1 MDPDTDRRYLLNGI
15 LDIHVHAGPSVASR
29 ELDAADMLK
38 EAEAAGYRG
47 FLVKDHYFPSMMGC
61 QMVQKH
67 LGNGS
72 VEIFGSM
79 CLNNSMGLFNLNA
92 LDAAYGMGAKIIY
105 FPTVSS
111 KNHIDAHKGKFAGAG
126 KMTVPETPVV
136 YIDENGEL
144 VPEAV
149 RVLEYMADKDITLGT
164 GHGSAREIDALVR
177 KAHELGLR
185 KILVNHP
192 HFHIGATYEQM
203 RQWAQLGAFIELNVC
218 VFSEGSKMGPLPTSV
233 LEDMLREVPHDRM
246 VLDSDMGQR
255 GNGSP
260 VEGMYHFMCL
270 LMDRFGVTEEELS
283 VMTRKNPAF
292 LMGLE

>member
-1 MDPDTDRRYLLNGI
+1 MDRNELLSGVI
-15 LDIHVHAGPSVASR
+15 DIHVHAGPSVASR

-72 VEIFGSM
+72 VEVFGSM
-79 CLNNSMGLFNLNA
+79 CLNNATGLFNLHA
-92 LDAAYGMGAKIIY
+92 VDAAYGMGAKMIY

-111 KNHIDAHKGKFAGAG
+111 KNHIDAHKGHFAGSG
-126 KMTVPETPVV
+126 KMSVPESPVV
-136 YIDENGEL
+136 YVDRDGNL
-144 VPEAV
+144 LPEAV
-149 RVLEYMADKDITLGT
+149 RVLEYMAEKDIALGT

-177 KAHELGLR
+177 KAVEVGVK

-192 HFHIGATYEQM
+192 HFHIGATYQQM
-203 RQWAQLGAFIELNVC
+203 REWAELGAYIELNVC
-218 VFSEGSKMGPLPTSV
+218 VFSEGSKLGPLPTDV
-233 LEDMLREVPHDRM
+233 LEEMLREVPHDRI

-260 VEGMYHFMCL
+260 VEGLYRFMCL
-270 LMDRFGVTEEELS
+270 MMERFGITKDEID
-283 VMTRKNPAF
+283 VMAKKNPAI
-292 LMGLE
+292 LMGLC

>member
-1 MDPDTDRRYLLNGI
+1 MDRNELLKGV

-61 QMVQKH
+61 QMIQRH

-72 VEIFGSM
+72 VEIFGSL
-79 CLNNSMGLFNLNA
+79 CLNNAVGVFNLNA
-92 LDAAYGMGAKIIY
+92 VDAAYGMGAKMIY

-111 KNHIDAHKGKFAGAG
+111 KNHIDAHKGGFAGAG
-126 KMTVPETPVV
+126 NMSVPETPVV
-136 YIDENGEL
+136 YVDEKGEL
-144 VPEAV
+144 LPEAV
-149 RVLEYMADKDITLGT
+149 RVLEYMAEKNIALGT

-177 KAHELGLR
+177 TAVKAGVK

-192 HFHIGATYEQM
+192 HFHIGATYRQM
-203 RQWAQLGAFIELNVC
+203 REWAALGAYIELNVC
-218 VFSEGSKMGPLPTSV
+218 VFSEGSKLGPLPTSV
-233 LEDMLREVPHDRM
+233 LEEMLREVPRDRM

-260 VEGMYHFMCL
+260 VEGMYRFMRL
-270 LMDRFGVTEEELS
+270 MMDRFGVTKEEID
-283 VMTRKNPAF
+283 VMAKKNPAI
-292 LMGLE
+292 LMGLA

>member
-1 MDPDTDRRYLLNGI
+1 MDRNELLQGV
-15 LDIHVHAGPSVASR
+15 LDIHVHAGPSVANR

-79 CLNNSMGLFNLNA
+79 CLNNAMGLFNLNA
-92 LDAAYGMGAKIIY
+92 VDAAYGMGVKMIY

-111 KNHIDAHKGKFAGAG
+111 KNHIDAHKGGFAGAG
-126 KMTVPETPVV
+126 KMSIPESPVV
-136 YIDENGEL
+136 YVDERGEL
-144 VPEAV
+144 LPEAV
-149 RVLEYMADKDITLGT
+149 RVLEYMAEKDIALGT

-177 KAHELGLR
+177 KAVEVGVK

-192 HFHIGATYEQM
+192 HFHIGATYQQM
-203 RQWAQLGAFIELNVC
+203 RDWAALGAYIELNVC
-218 VFSEGSKMGPLPTSV
+218 VFSEGSKLGPLPTSI
-233 LEDMLREVPHDRM
+233 LEDMLREVPRDRM

-260 VEGMYHFMCL
+260 VEAMYQFMCL
-270 LMDRFGVTEEELS
+270 MMDRFGVTKEEIDL
-283 VMTRKNPAF
+283 MAKKNPAI
-292 LMGLE
+292 LMGLC

>member
-1 MDPDTDRRYLLNGI
+1 MDRNELLKGV

-61 QMVQKH
+61 QMVQRH

-72 VEIFGSM
+72 VEIFGSL
-79 CLNNSMGLFNLNA
+79 CLNNAVGVFNLNA
-92 LDAAYGMGAKIIY
+92 VDAAYGMGAKMIY

-111 KNHIDAHKGKFAGAG
+111 KNHIDAHKGGFAGAG
-126 KMTVPETPVV
+126 NMSVPETPVV
-136 YIDENGEL
+136 YVDEKGEL
-144 VPEAV
+144 LPEAV
-149 RVLEYMADKDITLGT
+149 RVLEYMAEKNIALGT

-177 KAHELGLR
+177 TAVKAGVK

-192 HFHIGATYEQM
+192 HFHIGATYRQM
-203 RQWAQLGAFIELNVC
+203 REWAALGAYIELNVC
-218 VFSEGSKMGPLPTSV
+218 VFSEGSKLGPLPTSV
-233 LEDMLREVPHDRM
+233 LEEMLREVPRDRM

-260 VEGMYHFMCL
+260 VEGMYRFMRL
-270 LMDRFGVTEEELS
+270 MMDRFGVTKEEID
-283 VMTRKNPAF
+283 VMAKKNPAI
-292 LMGLE
+292 LMGLA

>member
-1 MDPDTDRRYLLNGI
+1 MDRSELLKGV
-15 LDIHVHAGPSVASR
+15 LDIHVHAGPSVANR

-67 LGNGS
+67 LGNGT

-79 CLNNSMGLFNLNA
+79 CLNNAMGLFNLNA
-92 LDAAYGMGAKIIY
+92 VDAAYGMGVKMIY

-111 KNHIDAHKGKFAGAG
+111 KNHIDAHKGGFAGAG
-126 KMTVPETPVV
+126 KMSVPETPVV
-136 YIDENGEL
+136 YVDEKGEL
-144 VPEAV
+144 LPEAV
-149 RVLEYMADKDITLGT
+149 RVLEYMAEKDIALGT

-177 KAHELGLR
+177 TAAKVGVK

-192 HFHIGATYEQM
+192 HFHIGATYQQM
-203 RQWAQLGAFIELNVC
+203 RDWAALGAYIELNVC
-218 VFSEGSKMGPLPTSV
+218 VFSEGSKLGPLPTSV
-233 LEDMLREVPHDRM
+233 LEEMLREIPRDRM

-260 VEGMYHFMCL
+260 VEGMYRFML
-270 LMDRFGVTEEELS
+270 LMMDRFGVTKEEID
-283 VMTRKNPAF
+283 VMAKKNPAI
-292 LMGLE
+292 LMGLD

>member
-1 MDPDTDRRYLLNGI
+1 MDRRNLLKGI
-15 LDIHVHAGPSVASR
+15 IDIHVHAGPSVASR
-29 ELDAADMLK
+29 ELDAADMLR

-61 QMVQKH
+61 QMVQQH
-67 LGNGS
+67 LGNES
-72 VEIFGSM
+72 IEVFGSM
-79 CLNNSMGLFNLNA
+79 CLNNSVGLFNLNA
-92 LDAAYGMGAKIIY
+92 MDAAYGMGAKMIY

-111 KNHIDAHKGKFAGAG
+111 KNHIDAHKGGFAGAG
-126 KMTVPETPVV
+126 KMSVPETPVV
-136 YIDENGEL
+136 YINEAGEL

-149 RVLEYMADKDITLGT
+149 RVLEYLAEKNIALGT
-164 GHGSAREIDALVR
+164 GHGYAKEIDALVR
-177 KAHELGLR
+177 KAHEVGVR

-203 RQWAQLGAFIELNVC
+203 RQWAGLGAYIELNVC

-233 LEDMLREVPHDRM
+233 LEEMLREVPRDRM
-246 VLDSDMGQR
+246 VLDSDMGQK

-260 VEGMYHFMCL
+260 VEAMYRFMCL
-270 LMDRFGVTEEELS
+270 MMDRFGVTEEELS
-283 VMTRKNPAF
+283 AMTRKNPAY

>member
-1 MDPDTDRRYLLNGI
+1 MDRNELLQGV
-15 LDIHVHAGPSVASR
+15 LDIHVHAGPSVANR

-79 CLNNSMGLFNLNA
+79 CLNNAMGLFNLNA
-92 LDAAYGMGAKIIY
+92 VDAAYGMGVKMLY

-111 KNHIDAHKGKFAGAG
+111 KNHIDAHKGGFAGAG
-126 KMTVPETPVV
+126 KMSIPESPVV
-136 YIDENGEL
+136 YVDERGEL
-144 VPEAV
+144 LPEAV
-149 RVLEYMADKDITLGT
+149 RVLEYMAEKDIALGT

-177 KAHELGLR
+177 KAVEVGVK

-192 HFHIGATYEQM
+192 HFHIGATYQQM
-203 RQWAQLGAFIELNVC
+203 RDWAALGAYIELNVC
-218 VFSEGSKMGPLPTSV
+218 VFSEGSKLGPLPTSI
-233 LEDMLREVPHDRM
+233 LEDMLREVPRDRM

-260 VEGMYHFMCL
+260 VEAMYQFMCL
-270 LMDRFGVTEEELS
+270 MMDRFGVTKEEID
-283 VMTRKNPAF
+283 VMAKKNPAI
-292 LMGLE
+292 LMGLC

>member
-1 MDPDTDRRYLLNGI
+1 MDKRELLSGV

-29 ELDAADMLK
+29 ELDAAEMLK

-67 LGNGS
+67 LGSGA
-72 VEIFGSM
+72 VEVFGSM
-79 CLNNSMGLFNLNA
+79 CLNNAVGLFNLNA
-92 LDAAYGMGAKIIY
+92 VDAAYGMGAKMIY

-111 KNHIDAHKGKFAGAG
+111 KNHIDAHKGGFAGAG
-126 KMTVPETPVV
+126 KMSVPETPVV
-136 YIDENGEL
+136 YVDERGEL
-144 VPEAV
+144 LPEAV
-149 RVLEYMADKDITLGT
+149 RVLEYMAEKDMALGT

-177 KAHELGLR
+177 TAVRAGVK

-192 HFHIGATYEQM
+192 HFHIGATYQQM
-203 RQWAQLGAFIELNVC
+203 RDWAALGAYIELNVC
-218 VFSEGSKMGPLPTSV
+218 VFSEGSRLGPLPTSV
-233 LEDMLREVPHDRM
+233 LEEMLREVPRDRM

-260 VEGMYHFMCL
+260 VEAMYQFMCL
-270 LMDRFGVTEEELS
+270 MMDRFGVTKEEID
-283 VMTRKNPAF
+283 VMAKKNPAI
-292 LMGLE
+292 LMGLA

>member
-1 MDPDTDRRYLLNGI
+1 MDRNELLQGV
-15 LDIHVHAGPSVASR
+15 LDIHVHAGPSVANR

-79 CLNNSMGLFNLNA
+79 CLNNAMGLFNLNA
-92 LDAAYGMGAKIIY
+92 VDAAYGMGVKMIY

-111 KNHIDAHKGKFAGAG
+111 KNHIDAHKGGFAGAG
-126 KMTVPETPVV
+126 KMSIPESPVV
-136 YIDENGEL
+136 YVDERGEL
-144 VPEAV
+144 LPEAV
-149 RVLEYMADKDITLGT
+149 RVLEYMAEKDIALGT

-177 KAHELGLR
+177 KAVEVGVK

-192 HFHIGATYEQM
+192 HFHIGATYQQM
-203 RQWAQLGAFIELNVC
+203 RDWAALGAYIELNVC
-218 VFSEGSKMGPLPTSV
+218 VFSEGSKLGPLPTSI
-233 LEDMLREVPHDRM
+233 LEDMLREVPRDRM

-260 VEGMYHFMCL
+260 VKAMYQFMCL
-270 LMDRFGVTEEELS
+270 MMDRFGVTKEEID
-283 VMTRKNPAF
+283 VMAKKNPAI
-292 LMGLE
+292 LMGLC

>member
-1 MDPDTDRRYLLNGI
+1 MKSREI
-15 LDIHVHAGPSVASR
+15 LKGLIDIHVHAGPSVANR

-67 LGNGS
+67 LGHGN

-92 LDAAYGMGAKIIY
+92 VDAAYGMGAKIIY

-111 KNHIDAHKGKFAGAG
+111 KNHIDAHKGHFAGAG
-126 KMTVPETPVV
+126 KMSVPETPVV

-144 VPEAV
+144 LPEAV
-149 RVLEYMADKDITLGT
+149 RILEYMAEKDMTLGT
-164 GHGSAREIDALVR
+164 GHGSAKEIDALVR
-177 KAHELGLR
+177 KAHEVGVR

-203 RQWAQLGAFIELNVC
+203 RQWAALGAYIELNVC

-233 LEDMLREVPHDRM
+233 LEEMLREVPHERM
-246 VLDSDMGQR
+246 VLDSDMGQK

-260 VEGMYHFMCL
+260 VEAMYSFICL
-270 LMDRFGVTEEELS
+270 MMDRFGITEEEIN
-283 VMTRKNPAF
+283 VMAKKNPAI
-292 LMGLE
+292 LMDLA

>member
-1 MDPDTDRRYLLNGI
+1 MDRNELLKGV

-29 ELDAADMLK
+29 ELDAADMLR

-79 CLNNSMGLFNLNA
+79 CLNNAVGLFNLNA
-92 LDAAYGMGAKIIY
+92 VDAACGMGAKMIY

-111 KNHIDAHKGKFAGAG
+111 KNHIDAHKGGFAGAG
-126 KMTVPETPVV
+126 KMSVPEMPVV
-136 YIDENGEL
+136 YVDEKGEL
-144 VPEAV
+144 LPEAV
-149 RVLEYMADKDITLGT
+149 RVLEYLAEKDIALGT

-177 KAHELGLR
+177 TAVKTGVK

-192 HFHIGATYEQM
+192 HFHIGATYQQM
-203 RQWAQLGAFIELNVC
+203 RDWAALGAYIELNVC
-218 VFSEGSKMGPLPTSV
+218 VFSEGSKLGPLPTSV
-233 LEDMLREVPHDRM
+233 LEEMLREVPRDRM

-270 LMDRFGVTEEELS
+270 IMDRFGVTKEEID
-283 VMTRKNPAF
+283 VMAKKNPAI
-292 LMGLE
+292 LMGLA

>member
-1 MDPDTDRRYLLNGI
+1 MNREKLLKGVI
-15 LDIHVHAGPSVASR
+15 DIHVHAGPSVASR

-61 QMVQKH
+61 QMVQGH
-67 LGNGS
+67 LGSGK
-72 VEIFGSM
+72 VEVFGSM
-79 CLNNSMGLFNLNA
+79 CLNHAMGLFNLNA
-92 LDAAYGMGAKIIY
+92 VDAVYGMGVKMIY
-105 FPTVSS
+105 CPTVSS
-111 KNHIDAHKGKFAGAG
+111 KNHIDAHKGHFAGAG
-126 KMTVPETPVV
+126 KMSVPEEPVV
-136 YIDENGEL
+136 YVDENGQL
-144 VPEAV
+144 DPAAV
-149 RVLEYMADKDITLGT
+149 RVLEYMAEKDMALGT
-164 GHGSAREIDALVR
+164 GHGSAREVDALVR
-177 KAHELGLR
+177 KAVEVGVK

-203 RQWAQLGAFIELNVC
+203 RQWAELGAFIELNVC

-260 VEGMYHFMCL
+260 VEALYNFMCL
-270 LMDRFGVTEEELS
+270 MMDRFGITEEELE
-283 VMTRKNPAF
+283 VMAKKNPAI
-292 LMGLE
+292 LMGLEEA

>member
-1 MDPDTDRRYLLNGI
+1 MDRNELLQGV
-15 LDIHVHAGPSVASR
+15 LDIHVHAGPSVANR

-79 CLNNSMGLFNLNA
+79 CLNNAMGLFNLNA
-92 LDAAYGMGAKIIY
+92 VDAAYGMGVKMIY

-111 KNHIDAHKGKFAGAG
+111 KNHIDAHKGGFAGAG
-126 KMTVPETPVV
+126 KMSVPETPVV
-136 YIDENGEL
+136 YVNEQGEL
-144 VPEAV
+144 LPEAV
-149 RVLEYMADKDITLGT
+149 RVLEYMAEKDIALGT

-177 KAHELGLR
+177 KAVEVGVK

-192 HFHIGATYEQM
+192 HFHIGATYQQM
-203 RQWAQLGAFIELNVC
+203 RDWAALGAYIELNVC
-218 VFSEGSKMGPLPTSV
+218 VFSEGSKLGPLPTSI
-233 LEDMLREVPHDRM
+233 LEEMLREVPRDRM

-260 VEGMYHFMCL
+260 VEAMYQFMCL
-270 LMDRFGVTEEELS
+270 MMDRFGVTKEEID
-283 VMTRKNPAF
+283 VMAKKNPAI
-292 LMGLE
+292 LMGLC

>member
-1 MDPDTDRRYLLNGI
+1 MDRSELLKGV
-15 LDIHVHAGPSVASR
+15 LDIHVHAGPSVANR

-38 EAEAAGYRG
+38 EAEEAGYRG

-67 LGNGS
+67 LGNGT

-79 CLNNSMGLFNLNA
+79 CLNNAMGLFNLNA
-92 LDAAYGMGAKIIY
+92 VDAAYGMGVKMIY

-111 KNHIDAHKGKFAGAG
+111 KNHIDAHKGGFAGAG
-126 KMTVPETPVV
+126 KMSVPETPVV
-136 YIDENGEL
+136 YVDEKGEL
-144 VPEAV
+144 LPDAV
-149 RVLEYMADKDITLGT
+149 RVLEYMAEKDIALGT

-177 KAHELGLR
+177 TAAKVGVK

-192 HFHIGATYEQM
+192 HFHIGATYQQM
-203 RQWAQLGAFIELNVC
+203 RDWAALGAYIELNVC
-218 VFSEGSKMGPLPTSV
+218 VFSEGSKLGPLPTSV
-233 LEDMLREVPHDRM
+233 LEEMLREVPRERM

-260 VEGMYHFMCL
+260 VEGMYRFML
-270 LMDRFGVTEEELS
+270 LMMDRFGVTKEEID
-283 VMTRKNPAF
+283 VMAKKNPAI
-292 LMGLE
+292 LMGLD